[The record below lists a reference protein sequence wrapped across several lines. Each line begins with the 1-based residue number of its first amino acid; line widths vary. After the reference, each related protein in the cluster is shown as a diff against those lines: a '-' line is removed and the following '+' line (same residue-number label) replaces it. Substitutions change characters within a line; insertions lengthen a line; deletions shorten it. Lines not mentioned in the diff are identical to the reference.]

1 MRSTYM
7 FEDTGY
13 DGDALDYQQLKQ
25 DNINH
30 KLTSIGNLR
39 GFTAAMAATPVDRKE
54 RRRMMKDPSIPAR
67 NMFYRKA
74 NTRGKEQVQ
83 DCIDWLNLNAHE
95 LPSELEN
102 ENGESSGHTVM
113 VNVGTVEDRIADSA
127 VADAS
132 REDDRVGLYFREG
145 IDALKPRMTT
155 YSTLTN
161 KKAADQELRSLLL
174 AAGFGTAA
182 VQNLLAAVKAESFE
196 RYSEKR
202 AKALRWRGMQE
213 YNGVTRAIEE
223 EAKGLE
229 LKPAKSGAKPMPPQ
243 ERLNELL
250 SYDSETGSLV
260 WKVSRGRVRAG
271 SVAYRVDKGLPRT
284 RVDGTDY
291 YTARIIWAMV
301 DGDPLNNTV
310 VCRDKD
316 ALNLQWSNLKLETT
330 ANSTTSE
337 GAAVRERSM
346 MDDKY
351 RAQIMIGG
359 KRLIV
364 IGDFDTEE
372 EAIAAKILFINTC
385 KR

>member
-1 MRSTYM
+1 MY
-7 FEDTGY
+7 
-13 DGDALDYQQLKQ
+13 
-25 DNINH
+25 
-30 KLTSIGNLR
+30 
-39 GFTAAMAATPVDRKE
+39 
-54 RRRMMKDPSIPAR
+54 
-67 NMFYRKA
+67 YRKS

-102 ENGESSGHTVM
+102 EKGESSGHTVM
-113 VNVGTVEDRIADSA
+113 VNVGTVEDRIADIA

-145 IDALKPRMTT
+145 IDALNPRMSTF
-155 YSTLTN
+155 STLTSKN
-161 KKAADQELRSLLL
+161 ATDKQLRSLLL
-174 AAGFGTAA
+174 AAGFGTES
-182 VQNLLAAVKAESFE
+182 VQNFLAAVKAESYQ
-196 RYSEKR
+196 RYAIKQ
-202 AKALRWRGMQE
+202 AKGLRWRGMQE

-223 EAKGLE
+223 EAKGLK
-229 LKPAKSGAKPMPPQ
+229 LKPAKSGAKPMPPS

-260 WKVSRGRVRAG
+260 WKVSRGRVKAG

-301 DGDPLNNTV
+301 EGDPLNNTV

-316 ALNLQWSNLKLETT
+316 ALNLRWSNLNLETT
-330 ANSTTSE
+330 ANSTAT
-337 GAAVRERSM
+337 GGTVVRERSM
-346 MDDKY
+346 MQDKY
-351 RAQIMIGG
+351 RAEIRVSAKQ
-359 KRLIV
+359 LIV
-364 IGDFDTEE
+364 IGYFDTEE

>member
-1 MRSTYM
+1 ML
-7 FEDTGY
+7 FEDNGY

-39 GFTAAMAATPVDRKE
+39 GFTSAMAATPVDRKE
-54 RRRMMKDPSIPAR
+54 RRRMMKDPTIPAR
-67 NMFYRKA
+67 HMYYRKS

-102 ENGESSGHTVM
+102 EKGESSGHTVM
-113 VNVGTVEDRIADSA
+113 VNVGTVEDRIADIA

-145 IDALKPRMTT
+145 IDALNPRMSTF
-155 YSTLTN
+155 STLTSKN
-161 KKAADQELRSLLL
+161 ATDKQLRSLLL
-174 AAGFGTAA
+174 AAGFGTES
-182 VQNLLAAVKAESFE
+182 VQNFLAAVKAESYQ
-196 RYSEKR
+196 RYAIKQ
-202 AKALRWRGMQE
+202 AKGLRWRGMQE

-223 EAKGLE
+223 EAKGLK
-229 LKPAKSGAKPMPPQ
+229 LKPAKSGAKPMPPS

-260 WKVSRGRVRAG
+260 WKVSRGRVKAG

-301 DGDPLNNTV
+301 EGDPLNNTV

-316 ALNLQWSNLKLETT
+316 ALNLRWSNLNLETT
-330 ANSTTSE
+330 ANSTAT
-337 GAAVRERSM
+337 GGTVVRERSM
-346 MDDKY
+346 MQDKY
-351 RAQIMIGG
+351 RAEIRVSAKQ
-359 KRLIV
+359 LIV
-364 IGDFDTEE
+364 IGYFDTEE

>member
-1 MRSTYM
+1 ML
-7 FEDTGY
+7 FEDGY

-39 GFTAAMAATPVDRKE
+39 GFTSAMAATPVDRKE
-54 RRRMMKDPSIPAR
+54 RRRMMKDPTIPAR
-67 NMFYRKA
+67 NMYYRKA

-95 LPSELEN
+95 LPSELDN
-102 ENGESSGHTVM
+102 EDGTSKSPVRVI
-113 VNVGTVEDRIADSA
+113 VNVGTVEEREADIA

-132 REDDRVGLYFREG
+132 KEDDRVGLYFREG
-145 IDALKPRMTT
+145 IEALNPRM
-155 YSTLTN
+155 STFSALTN
-161 KKAADQELRSLLL
+161 KNATDQQLRSLLL
-174 AAGFGTAA
+174 AAGFGTES
-182 VQNLLAAVKAESFE
+182 VQNFLAAVKAES
-196 RYSEKR
+196 YKKYAIKQ
-202 AKALRWRGMQE
+202 AKGLRWRGMQE
-213 YNGVTRAIEE
+213 FNGVTRAIEE
-223 EAKGLE
+223 EAKGLK
-229 LKPAKSGAKPMPPQ
+229 LKPAKSGAKPMPPS

-260 WKVSRGRVRAG
+260 WKVSRGRVKAG

-291 YTARIIWAMV
+291 YTARIIWAMMCS
-301 DGDPLNNTV
+301 DPLNNTV

-316 ALNLQWSNLKLETT
+316 ALNLRWSNLKLETT
-330 ANSTTSE
+330 ANSTATN
-337 GAAVRERSM
+337 GTVVRERSM

-351 RAQIMIGG
+351 RAEIRVSAKQ
-359 KRLIV
+359 LIV
-364 IGDFDTEE
+364 IGYFDTEE
-372 EAIAAKILFINTC
+372 EAIAAKLLFINTC

>member
-1 MRSTYM
+1 ML
-7 FEDTGY
+7 FEDGY

-39 GFTAAMAATPVDRKE
+39 GFTSAMAATPVDRKE
-54 RRRMMKDPSIPAR
+54 RRRMMKDPTIPAR

-74 NTRGKEQVQ
+74 NTRGKEQAQ

-95 LPSELEN
+95 LPSELDN
-102 ENGESSGHTVM
+102 EDGTSKSPVRVM
-113 VNVGTVEDRIADSA
+113 VNVGTVEEREADIA

-132 REDDRVGLYFREG
+132 KEDDRVGLYFREG
-145 IDALKPRMTT
+145 IDALNPRMST

-174 AAGFGTAA
+174 AAGFGTES
-182 VQNLLAAVKAESFE
+182 VQNFLASVKAESYQRYAE
-196 RYSEKR
+196 RQ
-202 AKALRWRGMQE
+202 AKGLRWRGMQE

-223 EAKGLE
+223 EAKGLK
-229 LKPAKSGAKPMPPQ
+229 LKPAKSGASPMPPS

-260 WKVSRGRVRAG
+260 WKVSRGRVKAG
-271 SVAYRVDKGLPRT
+271 SVAYMVRKDGRLQT
-284 RVDGTDY
+284 RIDGKDY
-291 YTARIIWAMV
+291 YTSRVVWALHH
-301 DGDPLNNTV
+301 GTDPANNTIV
-310 VCRDKD
+310 ETGGTSDLRIG
-316 ALNLQWSNLKLETT
+316 SLKLETT
-330 ANSTTSE
+330 ANSTASS
-337 GAAVRERSM
+337 GAVVRQRSM

-351 RAQIMIGG
+351 RAQMMIGG

>member
-1 MRSTYM
+1 ML
-7 FEDTGY
+7 FEDNGY

-39 GFTAAMAATPVDRKE
+39 GFTSAMAATPVDRKE
-54 RRRMMKDPSIPAR
+54 RRRMMKDPTIPAR
-67 NMFYRKA
+67 HMYYRKS

-95 LPSELEN
+95 LPNELEN
-102 ENGESSGHTVM
+102 ENGETSGHTVM
-113 VNVGTVEDRIADSA
+113 VNVGTVEDRIADTA
-127 VADAS
+127 IADAS

-145 IDALKPRMTT
+145 IDALNPRMSTF
-155 YSTLTN
+155 STLTN
-161 KKAADQELRSLLL
+161 KNASNKRIRELLL
-174 AAGFGTAA
+174 SVGFGTWGA
-182 VQNLLAAVKAESFE
+182 QRCLAAVKAESFK
-196 RYSEKR
+196 RYAEKR
-202 AKALRWRGMQE
+202 AKQLRWRGMQE

-223 EAKGLE
+223 EAKGLK
-229 LKPAKSGAKPMPPQ
+229 LKPAKSGAKAMPPQ

-260 WKVSRGRVRAG
+260 WKVSRGRVKAG
-271 SVAYRVDKGLPRT
+271 SVAYSINNQGLPKT
-284 RVDGTDY
+284 FIDGANY
-291 YTARIIWAMV
+291 YTARIIWTMMCS
-301 DGDPLNNTV
+301 DPANNTV
-310 VCRDKD
+310 VYRDKD

-330 ANSTTSE
+330 ANSTSSE

-346 MDDKY
+346 MQDKY
-351 RAQIMIGG
+351 RAQMMIGG

>member
-1 MRSTYM
+1 ML
-7 FEDTGY
+7 FEDGY

-54 RRRMMKDPSIPAR
+54 RRRMMKDPTIPAR
-67 NMFYRKA
+67 HMYYSKA
-74 NTRGKEQVQ
+74 STLGKEQAQ

-95 LPSELEN
+95 LPPELEN
-102 ENGESSGHTVM
+102 EKGESSGHTVL
-113 VNVGTVEDRIADSA
+113 VNVGTVDDRIADQA
-127 VADAS
+127 IADAS

-145 IDALKPRMTT
+145 IEALNSRMSTF
-155 YSTLTN
+155 STLTN
-161 KKAADQELRSLLL
+161 KKAADQELRTELLSL
-174 AAGFGTAA
+174 GFGTAS
-182 VQNLLAAVKAESFE
+182 VQNLLGAVKAESYKRYAE
-196 RYSEKR
+196 RQ
-202 AKALRWRGMQE
+202 AKGLRWRGMQE

-223 EAKGLE
+223 EAKGLK

-260 WKVSRGRVRAG
+260 WKVSRGRVKAG

-284 RVDGTDY
+284 RVDGADY

-301 DGDPLNNTV
+301 EGDPLNNTV

-316 ALNLQWSNLKLETT
+316 ALNLQWSNLNLETT
-330 ANSTTSE
+330 ANSTAT
-337 GAAVRERSM
+337 GGTVVRERSM

-351 RAQIMIGG
+351 RAEIRVSAKQLICIGY
-359 KRLIV
+359 
-364 IGDFDTEE
+364 FDTEE

>member
-1 MRSTYM
+1 MF
-7 FEDTGY
+7 FEDNGY

-39 GFTAAMAATPVDRKE
+39 GFTSAMAATPVDRKE
-54 RRRMMKDPSIPAR
+54 RRRMMKDPTIPAR

-145 IDALKPRMTT
+145 IDALNPRMSTF
-155 YSTLTN
+155 STLTN
-161 KKAADQELRSLLL
+161 KNASNKRIRELLL
-174 AAGFGTAA
+174 SVGFGTWGA
-182 VQNLLAAVKAESFE
+182 QRCLAAVKAESYQ
-196 RYSEKR
+196 RYAEKR

-213 YNGVTRAIEE
+213 FNGVTRAIEE
-223 EAKGLE
+223 EAKGLK
-229 LKPAKSGAKPMPPQ
+229 LKPAKSGAKPMPPS

-260 WKVSRGRVRAG
+260 WKVSRGRVKAG
-271 SVAYRVDKGLPRT
+271 SVAYKV
-284 RVDGTDY
+284 RVDGRLSTKIDGQDY
-291 YTARIIWAMV
+291 YTSRIVWALHH
-301 DGDPLNNTV
+301 GTDPANNTIV
-310 VCRDKD
+310 ETGGTSDLRI
-316 ALNLQWSNLKLETT
+316 SSLKLETT
-330 ANSTTSE
+330 ANSTASE
-337 GAAVRERSM
+337 GIAVRVRSM

-351 RAQIMIGG
+351 RAQMMIGG